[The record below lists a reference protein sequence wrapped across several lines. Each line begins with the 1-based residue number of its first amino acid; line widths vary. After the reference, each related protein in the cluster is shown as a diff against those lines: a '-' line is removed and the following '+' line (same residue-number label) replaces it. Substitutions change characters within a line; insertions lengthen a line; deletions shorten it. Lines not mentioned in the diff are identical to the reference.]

1 MKKIIQVFSLLLV
14 VLVLGGCNYKIV
26 KDPEYVK
33 VGMLSDRMDSEI
45 RLIGDLVKSGE
56 KIAVYEHN
64 LYETLNGENLYDK
77 NGGWLLKQEYY
88 CSKNISSQVETISK
102 KTGITQ
108 YKGNYNLVSLEEFK
122 KYLLQNNA
130 NCVQVLGLEHS
141 GVTTKVLSLGFEAD
155 DMAIW
160 KSR

>member
-1 MKKIIQVFSLLLV
+1 MKKLFTFFSLLLA

-26 KDPEYVK
+26 KNPTYIK

-45 RLIGDLVKSGE
+45 RLIGDLVKPGE
-56 KIAVYEHN
+56 KIAVFEHN
-64 LYETLNGENLYDK
+64 LYETANGESLYEK
-77 NGGWLLKQEYY
+77 NGGFLLKQEYY
-88 CSKNISSQVETISK
+88 CSKNISSQVEEISK
-102 KTGITQ
+102 KTGVFY
-108 YKGNYNLVSLEEFK
+108 YKGDYNLISLEDFK

-130 NCVQVLGLEHS
+130 NCVEVLDLERS
-141 GVTTKVLSLGFEAD
+141 GDTKKVLSWGLEAD